1 MLLGLV
7 QGLRLSSGLTNPDS
21 RRLVETSSFR
31 ILIAD
36 NFEPWR
42 RYVSSTLEKD
52 QSLEIVGMASDGF
65 EAVQKAIE
73 LKPDLVLLSIGLS
86 PQLNGIEAA
95 KRIIKA
101 VPGVKI
107 LFATQ
112 IIDPDVMMEALSN
125 GAHGYISKMGAEL
138 ELLSAIRAIR
148 RGERFIGSGIKG

>member
-1 MLLGLV
+1 M
-7 QGLRLSSGLTNPDS
+7 
-21 RRLVETSSFR
+21 ETSSFR

-42 RYVSSTLEKD
+42 NYVRSAVEKCEGL
-52 QSLEIVGMASDGF
+52 QIVGEAIDGL

-73 LKPDLVLLSIGLS
+73 LKPDLVLLSVGLS

-95 KRIIKA
+95 NRIIKA

-112 IIDPDVMMEALSN
+112 IIDPDVMTEALCN
-125 GAHGYISKMGAEL
+125 GAHGYISKMDAER

-148 RGERFIGSGIKG
+148 RGEKFIGSGIKPSN